1 MVTIDEPPTDTD
13 AGGAFR
19 LSTPTGDII
28 MRTFDSIIAAISGAA
43 VLTTLALAPA
53 AQAQESERAVEEII
67 VTAQKRDEALTDIPM
82 SVTVLSGD
90 FLERVRADSFEDFV
104 ALIPG
109 FSLES
114 STAGVNRITLR
125 GINTGGVATTVGV
138 YVNDVP
144 FGSSS
149 GLANAAI
156 LSGNFDTFDVAR
168 IEVLRGPQGTLYGA
182 SSLGG
187 VMKYVTNDPNPEAFE
202 ARGKVSVESV
212 EDGGTGYNFTG
223 LVNVPVSD
231 RVAVR
236 ASGFFRHDD
245 GYIDSIGNNPI
256 PSLTDPTVNV
266 VEGTRVEEDINSVDV
281 FGGRISA
288 LFNINEDVSLDLTAF
303 AQNIES
309 DASNVI
315 DADPVTLEPVG
326 GDFVRSRYHEDFTD
340 IEYRV
345 YSATLDWDLGGMA
358 LQSVTSYSTF
368 DQDFQTDVAA
378 NTALAG
384 APLASVTTLLFGD
397 AATRPLSAIQDQIT
411 STDKFTQE
419 FRLLSAESDTFEWL
433 AGFYYTDEDSG
444 IDPQRI
450 FAVEAGTDTPA
461 SDIPTL
467 VEAAVV
473 STYEEYAVFA
483 NATWYVTP
491 RFELS
496 FGARASENDQE
507 ASQTLQ
513 GALLG
518 GAVNFED
525 ASSSESPFTWS
536 FSPRYEISEDVSVYG
551 RVATGYRPGGPNII
565 PTGAPPGTPGSYD
578 SDTLTN
584 YEIGI
589 KADAMGGMLSFDAA
603 AFFLDWEDVQLLAVV
618 NGVGLNANGGTA
630 ESKGVE
636 VSATLRPADGL
647 TLSFNSAYTDA
658 ELTQDTDPVVGG
670 TDGDPL
676 PFVPEWSFGLNGEY
690 TWPVLGDAMAYV
702 GGNLGYVGD
711 RTAGFGNRLPDGSL
725 READAYTTLNARAG
739 IEFDSWSV
747 ELYANNL
754 GDEDGINDINTP
766 GALPN
771 GLVGLALI
779 RPRTIGI
786 SVGARF

>member
-1 MVTIDEPPTDTD
+1 
-13 AGGAFR
+13 
-19 LSTPTGDII
+19 

-43 VLTTLALAPA
+43 VLTTLALVPA
-53 AQAQESERAVEEII
+53 AQAQQSERAVEEII
-67 VTAQKRDEALTDIPM
+67 VTAQKRDEALTEIPM

-149 GLANAAI
+149 GLANAAV

-182 SSLGG
+182 SALGG
-187 VMKYVTNDPNPEAFE
+187 VMKYVTNAPDPEAFE
-202 ARGKVSVESV
+202 ARGEVSLESV
-212 EDGGTGYNFTG
+212 EEGGTGYNFTG

-236 ASGFFRHDD
+236 ASGFYRHDD

-256 PSLTDPTVNV
+256 PSLTVPGVNV

-315 DADPVTLEPVG
+315 DGDPLTVEPV
-326 GDFVRSRYHEDFTD
+326 GDFVRSRYHEDYTD

-378 NTALAG
+378 NTTLLG
-384 APLASVTTLLFGD
+384 APVAAVATLFFGD
-397 AATRPLSAIQDQIT
+397 AATRPLSAVQRQVT
-411 STDKFTQE
+411 NTDKLTQE
-419 FRLLSAESDTFEWL
+419 FRLISPESETFEWL
-433 AGFYYTDEDSG
+433 VGLYYTDEDSG
-444 IDPQRI
+444 IDPQSI
-450 FAVEAGTDTPA
+450 LAVEAGTDTLA

-467 VEAAVV
+467 LEAALI

-496 FGARASENDQE
+496 FGARASDNDQE

-518 GAVNFED
+518 GSVNFED
-525 ASSSESPFTWS
+525 ANSSESPFTWS
-536 FSPRYEISEDVSVYG
+536 FSPRLQVNDNVSVYG
-551 RVATGYRPGGPNII
+551 RVATGYRPGGPNVI
-565 PTGAPPGTPGSYD
+565 PAGAPPGTPGSYE
-578 SDTLTN
+578 SDELTN
-584 YEIGI
+584 YEVGI
-589 KADAMGGMLSFDAA
+589 KADALGGILSFDAA
-603 AFFLDWEDVQLLAVV
+603 AYFLDWEDVQLLAVV

-630 ESKGVE
+630 ESRGME
-636 VSATLRPADGL
+636 VSATLRPTDGL

-702 GGNLGYVGD
+702 GANLGYVGD

-739 IEFDSWSV
+739 IDFGSWSV
-747 ELYANNL
+747 ELYGNNL

-771 GLVGLALI
+771 GLIGLALI
-779 RPRTIGI
+779 RPRTVGI